1 MKRRKTDDDDEV
13 RTLFSNG
20 KYEECANLLRSKVC
34 EENDAERVMIDEAV
48 RKFNLMLCAK
58 RSGKDVALNEKELT
72 SLAKVAESDAV
83 ASLICETAALLLEEK
98 KNIDRVWK
106 FVEEVKDLMCDCS
119 NDISSR
125 FRMIR
130 SFALASKGMLD
141 QAEQI
146 LRKEENLEETY
157 FKAAILTMNERID
170 DARQLCLDTLERVR
184 KLRETNDPSYS
195 NESMGPIVYVVV
207 LKAHPSNTTNITHE
221 FKNINR
227 TQVPSCTFVYET
239 GQHLRGYSMFSSM
252 CTWTYV
258 SSRRLGEC
266 GSHCDGKMWSNS

>member
-13 RTLFSNG
+13 RALFSNG

-48 RKFNLMLCAK
+48 RKFNLVLCAK
-58 RSGKDVALNEKELT
+58 RSGKDVALNENELT
-72 SLAKVAESDAV
+72 SLANVAESDAV
-83 ASLICETAALLLEEK
+83 ASLICDTAALLLEDK

-184 KLRETNDPSYS
+184 KLREKNDLSNS
-195 NESMGPIVYVVV
+195 NESMGPIVYVMFSNV
-207 LKAHPSNTTNITHE
+207 LRENFNHIPLNTT
-221 FKNINR
+221 R

-239 GQHLRGYSMFSSM
+239 GQHLRGCSMFSSM

>member
-1 MKRRKTDDDDEV
+1 QFQMKRRKTDDDDEV
-13 RTLFSNG
+13 RALFSNG

-48 RKFNLMLCAK
+48 RKFNLVLCAK
-58 RSGKDVALNEKELT
+58 RSGKDVALNENELT
-72 SLAKVAESDAV
+72 SLANVAESDAV
-83 ASLICETAALLLEEK
+83 ASLICDTAALLLEDK

-184 KLRETNDPSYS
+184 KLREKNDLSNS
-195 NESMGPIVYVVV
+195 NESMGPIVYV
-207 LKAHPSNTTNITHE
+207 
-221 FKNINR
+221 
-227 TQVPSCTFVYET
+227 
-239 GQHLRGYSMFSSM
+239 MFSN
-252 CTWTYV
+252 V
-258 SSRRLGEC
+258 LRENFNHIPL
-266 GSHCDGKMWSNS
+266 N